1 MGEPYNMRCQPVISA
16 GLIGFTVSICLATNP
31 ATAQSAKPPAQ
42 VKVTNA
48 RLVPVVSL
56 EITTPGD
63 QPRLIAKL
71 SKPLAAGKSIALKLN
86 KPAGCNY
93 SVLAKFSDEVES
105 DNEGIDLCREKSIRL
120 TD

>member
-1 MGEPYNMRCQPVISA
+1 MKFNPVISA
-16 GLIGFTVSICLATNP
+16 GLFGAGLFVCF
-31 ATAQSAKPPAQ
+31 ATAPAVAQSPKPPAQ

-48 RLVPVVSL
+48 RTAPLASL
-56 EITTPGD
+56 EITTSGE

-71 SKPLAAGKSIALKLN
+71 TKPLGPGKSIALKLN
-86 KPAGCNY
+86 KPTGCSY

-105 DNEGIDLCREKSIRL
+105 DSDLIDLCSEKSIRL